1 MKKAHGGHQD
11 DFQALPPPLPGPALH
26 FLGVAD
32 YVHKKTPDL
41 ILWGVATLRVSVR
54 R

>member
-1 MKKAHGGHQD
+1 
-11 DFQALPPPLPGPALH
+11 LH

-54 R
+54 RWPDPSSRLKPLNFYHA